1 MPNPLLPDPGHRPG
15 LHLPLPLPLP
25 LPWRLG
31 HALTLVLV
39 ALLAGAALA
48 AAQPGAR
55 PPAYTSL
62 LHPLWG
68 GQQFGGLLEGL
79 ALAAAL
85 LLAALSRRHPA
96 QRWWCAAAALALLL
110 AWPIPFF
117 VPYDPAAVAELAA
130 TPGPISPDWQQ
141 WLAEQALGQA
151 LRVGL
156 LISAAAALALA
167 TALPALS
174 GAAETPVRNP
184 TPRPG
189 QRAHATPAP
198 ARYHRLY

>member
-1 MPNPLLPDPGHRPG
+1 MTNPLLSHPGHRPG
-15 LHLPLPLPLP
+15 LPLA
-25 LPWRLG
+25 WRLG

-48 AAQPGAR
+48 AANPGAMA
-55 PPAYTSL
+55 PDPTSP

-68 GQQFGGLLEGL
+68 GQQFGGMLEGL
-79 ALAAAL
+79 AMAAVL

-96 QRWWCAAAALALLL
+96 QRGWCAAAALALLL

-130 TPGPISPDWQQ
+130 TPGPISPEWQH

-156 LISAAAALALA
+156 LISAAVALALA

-174 GAAETPVRNP
+174 GAAETPVRQP

-189 QRAHATPAP
+189 QRPPGASSL